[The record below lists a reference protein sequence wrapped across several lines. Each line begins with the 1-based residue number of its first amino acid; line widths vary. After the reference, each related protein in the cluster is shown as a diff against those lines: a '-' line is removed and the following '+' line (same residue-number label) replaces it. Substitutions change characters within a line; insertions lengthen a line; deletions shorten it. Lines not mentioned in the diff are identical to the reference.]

1 MSQPLHKTIMF
12 ADVSGSARLFERLE
26 DTEAARAVERCIK
39 RMERSISGYRGRTL
53 QVAGDELQALFDT
66 PEDACLAAI
75 DMQLRVADIPPISGL
90 KLTIRIGLHCG
101 EVVEQFGT
109 VLGEAVNTTARIAG
123 MARIDQIFA
132 SHQLVERFPAHCQN
146 FVVPIP
152 EMGSIREGTN
162 LVQLVQI
169 DWQRHEEYQRTRT
182 APPGPSSDSTVNQQT
197 SDRLCLRYR
206 GKAFLLDEKTPTLS
220 LGRDPASK
228 LLIEDRKASRAHAR
242 IEKRDGCYY
251 YIDSST
257 NGSFVSCPGQIEVMV
272 RKDEIQLRG
281 SGRICFGGSRN
292 DVLAD
297 FADFEYL

>member
-1 MSQPLHKTIMF
+1 MSQPLQKTIMF

-26 DTEAARAVERCIK
+26 DTEAAHAVERCIK
-39 RMERSISGYRGRTL
+39 RMERSITGYRGRTL
-53 QVAGDELQALFDT
+53 QVAGDELQALFDS

-101 EVVEQFGT
+101 EVLEQFDT
-109 VLGEAVNTTARIAG
+109 ALGEAVNTTARITG
-123 MARIDQIFA
+123 MARVDQILA
-132 SHQLVERFPAHCQN
+132 SKQLADLFPSHCEN
-146 FVVPIP
+146 FVVPIR
-152 EMGSIREGTN
+152 EMASIREGKN
-162 LVQLVQI
+162 LVELVQI
-169 DWQRHEEYQRTRT
+169 DWQRHEEYQRTRV
-182 APPGPSSDSTVNQQT
+182 AIPNPSLDLSINRKI

-206 GKAFLLDEKTPTLS
+206 GKAFLLDDKTPTLS
-220 LGRDPASK
+220 LGRDPSSK
-228 LLIEDRKASRAHAR
+228 LLIEDRKASRAHGR
-242 IEKRDGCYY
+242 IEKRDGSYF

-257 NGSFVSCPGQIEVMV
+257 NGSFVSFPGQVEIMV

-292 DVLAD
+292 DSLAD

>member
-1 MSQPLHKTIMF
+1 MNQPLQKTIMF

-26 DTEAARAVERCIK
+26 DSEAARAVERCIK
-39 RMERSISGYRGRTL
+39 RMERSITSYNGRTL
-53 QVAGDELQALFDT
+53 QVAGDELQALFDA

-75 DMQLRVADIPPISGL
+75 DMQLRVADIPPLSGL

-101 EVVEQFGT
+101 AVVEQFDT

-123 MARIDQIFA
+123 MARVDQILA
-132 SHQLVERFPAHCQN
+132 SQQLADLFPAHCDK
-146 FVVPIP
+146 FIVPVH
-152 EMGSIREGTN
+152 ELGSIREGKD
-162 LVQLVQI
+162 LIQLVQI
-169 DWQRHEEYQRTRT
+169 DWHRHEEYQRTRM
-182 APPGPSSDSTVNQQT
+182 AVPNPSLDPALSQNT
-197 SDRLCLRYR
+197 SERLCLRYR

-242 IEKRDGCYY
+242 IEKRDGSYY

-257 NGSFVSCPGQIEVMV
+257 NGSFVSFPGQIEVMV

-281 SGRICFGGSRN
+281 TGRICFGGSRN
-292 DVLAD
+292 DLLAD
-297 FADFEYL
+297 FADFEYV

>member
-1 MSQPLHKTIMF
+1 MGQPLHKTIMF

-26 DTEAARAVERCIK
+26 DTEAARAVERCLK
-39 RMERSISGYRGRTL
+39 RMERSITAYSGRTL
-53 QVAGDELQALFDT
+53 QVAGDELQALFDS
-66 PEDACLAAI
+66 PEDGYMAAT

-101 EVVEQFGT
+101 EIIEQFST
-109 VLGEAVNTTARIAG
+109 ALGEAVNTTARITG
-123 MARIDQIFA
+123 MARVNQIFA
-132 SHQLVERFPAHCQN
+132 SQQLADLLPAHCRN
-146 FVVPIP
+146 FVVPIH
-152 EMGSIREGTN
+152 EMGSIREGKN
-162 LVQLVQI
+162 LVHLVQI
-169 DWQRHEEYQRTRT
+169 DWQQHEEYQRPRMTV
-182 APPGPSSDSTVNQQT
+182 PNPSLDPALSQKV

-242 IEKRDGCYY
+242 IEKRDGSYY

-257 NGSFVSCPGQIEVMV
+257 NGSFVSFPGQIEIMV

-281 SGRICFGGSRN
+281 TGRICFGGSRN
-292 DVLAD
+292 DPLAD
-297 FADFEYL
+297 FADFEYI